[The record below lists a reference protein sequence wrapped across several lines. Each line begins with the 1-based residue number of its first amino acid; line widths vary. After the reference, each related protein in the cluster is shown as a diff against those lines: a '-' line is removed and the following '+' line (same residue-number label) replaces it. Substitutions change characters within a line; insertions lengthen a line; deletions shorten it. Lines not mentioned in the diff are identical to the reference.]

1 MVSRFLG
8 ILIAP
13 WLLCAALI
21 LPIGPAHAINAAVV
35 GPLALVL
42 AAFSWVDDRARF
54 GAAILGAWVALTAFL
69 FPSNLLEQ
77 VTVVPWGVAMFVFLA
92 GPFSAPAGTFRTPAT
107 TAATTTLRPARPA
120 PTRSELP
127 VAA

>member
-35 GPLALVL
+35 GPLALIL
-42 AAFSWVDDRARF
+42 CAFSWVDDRARF

-69 FPSNLLEQ
+69 FPSTLLEQ
-77 VTVVPWGVAMFVFLA
+77 VAVVPWGVAMFVSMA
-92 GPFSAPAGTFRTPAT
+92 GPFSVPARVIRTPAT
-107 TAATTTLRPARPA
+107 ISVTRTLRA

-127 VAA
+127 LAA

>member
-21 LPIGPAHAINAAVV
+21 LPIGPAHALNAAVV
-35 GPLALVL
+35 GPVALVFS
-42 AAFSWVDDRARF
+42 AFCWVDDRARF

-69 FPSNLLEQ
+69 FRSNLLEQ
-77 VTVVPWGVAMFVFLA
+77 VTVVPWGVAMFVFMA
-92 GPFSAPAGTFRTPAT
+92 GPFSAPAGLFRTRAT
-107 TAATTTLRPARPA
+107 TSATTTLRA

-127 VAA
+127 LAA